1 MTDLLDIYKA
11 CQAILPPDVDI
22 FASQEG
28 EDILIKRLLKRL
40 YFRSGFYVDV
50 GAHHPIR
57 FSTTLHYYMR
67 GWRGIN
73 IEPLGEALELFER
86 MRPNDINIKSA
97 VGMPAASM
105 TYYKFKEPAFNTV
118 SAEQARY
125 AQSKTELI
133 GEEHITV
140 EPLAAILDK
149 HLPKSAHD
157 TFHFLNIDVEGFE
170 ASVLRSNDWR
180 RYRPRLVLVEAL
192 TETAVQEVSELLGQQ
207 QYFFVART
215 KNTYFFAEQQFKRD
229 YVD

>member
-1 MTDLLDIYKA
+1 MTDLLEIYKKCRA
-11 CQAILPPDVDI
+11 LLPPEADI

-40 YFRSGFYVDV
+40 YSSGGFYVDV

-73 IEPLGEALELFER
+73 IEPLAEAFQLFEQL
-86 MRPNDINIKSA
+86 RPNDINIKCA
-97 VGMPAASM
+97 VGLATGRM
-105 TYYKFKEPAFNTV
+105 TYYKFKEPAFNTL
-118 SAEQARY
+118 SAEQVHY
-125 AQSKTELI
+125 ALGKTELI
-133 GEEHITV
+133 DEEQIDI

-149 HLPKSAHD
+149 HLPEYARDS
-157 TFHFLNIDVEGFE
+157 FQFLNIDVEGFE
-170 ASVLRSNDWR
+170 VPVILSNDWK

-192 TETAVQEVSELLGQQ
+192 TEAAINEITRLLTEQG
-207 QYFFVART
+207 YLFIART
-215 KNTYFFAEQQFKRD
+215 KNTYFFAERQFKCD